1 MIITPLPVTLAYP
14 ESKTP
19 RSPGLH
25 LSNIIRG
32 IALETGILDKL
43 EAESLSLIEVSG
55 EDWWATLD
63 EPSKLRIVIGLA
75 WEQWYIPT
83 LEVEGVVDHPE
94 ELCVDGIY
102 MSRDGESLDVILSEP
117 STSIHRQEQPSIYIP
132 ALHEV
137 KHTYKSVK
145 TVTDIEKQWM
155 WMSQMK
161 GYCWAMQTTTAYL
174 HVFCAVGDYKV
185 KHISSPFG
193 KEMGV
198 YDIEPKLLKWRF
210 DFTEFEL
217 ERNWSLMTDFAISK
231 GHTL

>member
-32 IALETGILDKL
+32 IAIKTGILDKL
-43 EAESLSLIEVSG
+43 EAESLSLVEVSG

-63 EPSKLRIVIGLA
+63 EPTKLRIAIGLA

-83 LEVEGVVDHPE
+83 LEGVVDHPE
-94 ELCVDGIY
+94 ELKVDGIY
-102 MSRDGESLDVILSEP
+102 MSRDGESLDI
-117 STSIHRQEQPSIYIP
+117 IYHETRP
-132 ALHEV
+132 AYWEALYTPTLIEV
-137 KHTYKSVK
+137 KATFKSVK
-145 TVTDIEKQWM
+145 TVKDIKKQWM
-155 WMSQMK
+155 WMAQMM
-161 GYCWAMQTTTAYL
+161 GYCHVMETHIAIL
-174 HVFCAVGDYKV
+174 HVLCVVGDYKI
-185 KHISSPFG
+185 KRISSPFG

-198 YDIEPKLLKWRF
+198 YDIEPKLLVWQF
-210 DFTEFEL
+210 EFTEYEL
-217 ERNWSLMTDFAISK
+217 ERNWRLQVDYALSE